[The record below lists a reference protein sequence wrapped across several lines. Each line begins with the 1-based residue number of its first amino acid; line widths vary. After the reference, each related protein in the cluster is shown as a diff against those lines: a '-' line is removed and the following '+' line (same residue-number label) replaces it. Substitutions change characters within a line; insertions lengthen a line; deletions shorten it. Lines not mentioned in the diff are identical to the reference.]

1 MLRIRVSCP
10 VESTAR
16 VLSLLAADS
25 GVTRVSLTAGGSV
38 TPPGDLVEADVAR
51 TAADDVFD
59 GLIALGV
66 TRTGALT
73 FQPAEY
79 QVAARLPRSGADDDA
94 LVWQETLQKAW
105 RGAEPGPVYL
115 TLLTIALLLA
125 VVGVATASPI
135 TIVGAM
141 VVGPEYGPLAA
152 IAVGLVRRERK
163 LTRRG
168 LLALAV
174 GFPLAMLITAAATWV
189 WIRLGWIDVG
199 GVDNARQF
207 DFIYE
212 VGPFSLVVALLA
224 GAAGMLAQITARSS
238 ALVGVFISVT
248 TVPAAG
254 LAVAAAFA
262 GIWHVTATSLIQ
274 LAVNLIGIVVA
285 GVVVLAI
292 RPGTEREG
300 GPLTRIRRRHA
311 RTRSGPHG
319 GNAFGQ

>member
-1 MLRIRVSCP
+1 MNCP
-10 VESTAR
+10 VESTVR
-16 VLSLLAADS
+16 VLGLLAADP

-38 TPPGDLVEADVAR
+38 TPAGDLIEADVAR
-51 TAADDVFD
+51 TAADDVL
-59 GLIALGV
+59 GALIALGV

-73 FQPAEY
+73 FQPVEY
-79 QVAARLPRSGADDDA
+79 QITGQVHTSGSDDDA

-105 RGAEPGPVYL
+105 RGAEPGPIYL

-152 IAVGLVRRERK
+152 IAVGLVRRERR

-168 LLALAV
+168 LQALAI
-174 GFPLAMLITAAATWV
+174 GFPLAMLITALATWAWV
-189 WIRLGWIDVG
+189 RLGWINVD
-199 GVDNARQF
+199 GVESARQF

-262 GIWHVTATSLIQ
+262 GKWHVTATSLIQ
-274 LAVNLIGIVVA
+274 LAVNLIGIVIA
-285 GVVVLAI
+285 GIVVLAL
-292 RPGTEREG
+292 RPGTDREG
-300 GPLTRIRRRHA
+300 GPLTRVKQWRRR
-311 RTRSGPHG
+311 RVRK
-319 GNAFGQ
+319 